1 MSKQNQPQDQSPKPA
16 IALVG
21 IPVQDG
27 THEKGCLMGPAALRT
42 AGIAETLEDLG
53 YRVEDCGDL
62 APEILDIAPPKE
74 GKARNFSKIAG
85 WTRALADRA
94 YHMAKVGFPLFMG
107 GDHSLSMGSVA
118 GMARHAHDL
127 DKDLYVLW
135 LDAHPDFNLPQTS
148 ESGNMHGMSV
158 AAFCGMEAL
167 ADVYGQKLT
176 HPVPPHHVHMMGL
189 RSIDSMERTLLKE
202 QGVVVHD
209 MRALDEIGVIAP
221 LRALLDEVAAKN
233 AMLHVS
239 LDVDFLDPFIAPAV
253 GTTVPGGATF
263 REAHLIM
270 EMLHESGLVASL
282 DLVELNPFLDERGKT
297 AELLTDLTASLF
309 GRTIF
314 DRPTRQY
321 RKMPGML

>member
-1 MSKQNQPQDQSPKPA
+1 MSKPEHSKTPHPKPA
-16 IALVG
+16 IAMIG
-21 IPVQDG
+21 IPIQDG

-53 YRVEDCGDL
+53 YRVEDYGDL
-62 APEILDIAPPKE
+62 APDILDLPAPSE
-74 GKARNFSKIAG
+74 GKANNYSKIAG
-85 WTRALADRA
+85 WTRPLTERA

-107 GDHSLSMGSVA
+107 GDHALSIGSVA

-127 DKDLYVLW
+127 DKALYVLW

-158 AAFCGMEAL
+158 AAFCGMEELSGLYGGPL
-167 ADVYGQKLT
+167 A
-176 HPVPPHHVHMMGL
+176 HPINPTHVHMMGL
-189 RSIDSMERTLLKE
+189 RSIDTMERTLLKQ
-202 QGVVVHD
+202 QGVIVHD

-221 LRALLDEVAAKN
+221 LRALLDEVASNN

-270 EMLHESGLVASL
+270 EMLHESGLVTSL

-321 RKMPGML
+321 RTMRGML

>member
-1 MSKQNQPQDQSPKPA
+1 MSKHSQPHGQNTKPT
-16 IALVG
+16 IAMLG

-27 THEKGCLMGPAALRT
+27 THEKGCLMGPDALRT

-53 YRVEDCGDL
+53 YRVEDYGDL
-62 APEILDIAPPKE
+62 VPEILDLPALEE
-74 GKARNFSKIAG
+74 GNARNYEKIAG
-85 WTRALADRA
+85 WTRALAERA
-94 YHMAKVGFPLFMG
+94 YHMAQMGFPLFMG
-107 GDHSLSMGSVA
+107 GDHSLSMGSVV

-127 DKDLYVLW
+127 GKEFYVLW

-158 AAFCGMEAL
+158 AAFCGMRELSDIYGQAL
-167 ADVYGQKLT
+167 A
-176 HPVPPHHVHMMGL
+176 HPVAPQHVHMMGL
-189 RSIDSMERTLLKE
+189 RSIDTMERTLLKDH
-202 QGVVVHD
+202 GVVVHD

-221 LRALLDEVAAKN
+221 LRALLDEVATKN

-270 EMLHESGLVASL
+270 EMLHESGLVTSL